1 MKVLITGGL
10 GYIGSHISHLLKD
23 KAIILDNKINS
34 TLNYKKK
41 LPNATV
47 YIGQL
52 NKKNLNKIFSKY
64 QVSSVI
70 HLAGLKSA
78 NDSVKNPLKYYKS
91 NIIPFFNLLESM
103 KKFKVKKI
111 IFSSSATVYGSQ
123 NQSPLKETMKLQSI
137 NPYGSTKIVIEN
149 LIDDFTNINK
159 DFKAISLR
167 YFNPLGANT
176 KAKLSEKPLG
186 TAQNIMPTIIS
197 SVKKNKVFKVFGD
210 NYNTKD
216 GSCLRDYIHVEDLAK
231 AHVIALK
238 KISYIKGHNPIN
250 IGLGKGVSV
259 FELIKIF
266 EKTNKVKLNYKIV
279 NKRKGDI
286 SISFADTKKAKKILK
301 WKPKYKYSDMVKDAW
316 KASFEK

>member
-70 HLAGLKSA
+70 HLAGLKSV

-197 SVKKNKVFKVFGD
+197 SVKKNKV
-210 NYNTKD
+210 
-216 GSCLRDYIHVEDLAK
+216 LIIRVE
-231 AHVIALK
+231 
-238 KISYIKGHNPIN
+238 
-250 IGLGKGVSV
+250 
-259 FELIKIF
+259 
-266 EKTNKVKLNYKIV
+266 
-279 NKRKGDI
+279 
-286 SISFADTKKAKKILK
+286 
-301 WKPKYKYSDMVKDAW
+301 YKYTGK
-316 KASFEK
+316 KKPF